1 VPHIAQLS
9 PPLQWNCSPNP
20 DILRGIGPA
29 PHTPTGQFRS
39 MVMSTA
45 KKPAAPKSAA
55 PQKTSGNKAA
65 AFQPAKATI
74 SAPKVATAAQG
85 DASDGPAHATE
96 KPEAGP
102 QVKKKDLI
110 ARVVAALDGKKKGQ
124 VKDIVEATLAAL
136 GEALQN
142 GESLNLPPFGRARI
156 ARSKGE
162 GKASSMTV
170 KLRGAGA
177 KNAPK
182 APKEALAEVG
192 EDD

>member
-1 VPHIAQLS
+1 
-9 PPLQWNCSPNP
+9 
-20 DILRGIGPA
+20 
-29 PHTPTGQFRS
+29 
-39 MVMSTA
+39 MVTSIA
-45 KKPAAPKSAA
+45 KKTAAPKAAATPKTSGKNAAA
-55 PQKTSGNKAA
+55 PQ
-65 AFQPAKATI
+65 PAKVRI
-74 SAPKVATAAQG
+74 SAPEVAAGDDATDAPARAA
-85 DASDGPAHATE
+85 DKART
-96 KPEAGP
+96 GP
-102 QVKKKDLI
+102 QLKKKDLV

-142 GESLNLPPFGRARI
+142 GEQLNLPPFGRARI

-177 KNAPK
+177 KNAAK
-182 APKEALAEVG
+182 APKQALAEAG